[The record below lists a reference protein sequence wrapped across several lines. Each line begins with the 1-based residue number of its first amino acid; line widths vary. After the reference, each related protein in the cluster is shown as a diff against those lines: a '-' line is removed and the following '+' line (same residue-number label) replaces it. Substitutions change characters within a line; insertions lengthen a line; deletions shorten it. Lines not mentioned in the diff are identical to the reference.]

1 MTTATPISG
10 TKTERVGNNVIAR
23 CRELAL
29 CTETPGE
36 TTRMFLCDAMRECHK
51 RVSAWMTAAGM
62 TVSVDPAGNLRG
74 VYEGASGDAP
84 RLLIASHLDTV
95 PNAGA
100 FDGILGVLMGV
111 ALVEELSREMAGKR
125 LPFAIEVIG
134 FSEEEGTRFGA
145 PFLGSRA
152 LLGTL
157 DDDLLAR
164 TDADGLT
171 VAEAIKDF
179 GLDTGKLHEAKLA
192 ARPLG
197 YLEIHIE
204 QGPVLE
210 SEGLPLGVV
219 EAIAGQTRME
229 FVFTGTA
236 NHAGTTPMHLR
247 KDALMAAA
255 KWMLAVEEHARGVD
269 GLVAT
274 TGRVTAVPGAVNVIA
289 GEARV
294 TLDVRHA
301 KDSVRTKAVE
311 TVIAA
316 AEKIAKERGVLASH
330 KKMSEQAAVP
340 MDAQLT
346 ELLAAAVKA
355 AGVPVRM
362 MVSGA
367 GHDAMMVAPQMP
379 AAMLFL
385 RSPGGL
391 SHHPDESVVP
401 GDVEHALAA
410 GMKFLEELAK

>member
-1 MTTATPISG
+1 MAIETSIAKAERIIS
-10 TKTERVGNNVIAR
+10 R

-36 TTRMFLCDAMRECHK
+36 TTRMFLCDAMADCHA
-51 RVSAWMTAAGM
+51 RLSAWMVAAGM
-62 TVSVDPAGNLRG
+62 NVSVDAAGNLRG
-74 VYEGASGDAP
+74 VYTGETKDAP

-100 FDGILGVLMGV
+100 FDGVLGVVMGV
-111 ALVEELSREMAGKR
+111 AMVEELSGKR

-152 LLGTL
+152 LVGSL
-157 DDDLLAR
+157 DAGLLAR
-164 TDADGLT
+164 ADASGMT
-171 VAEAIKDF
+171 VAGAIEKF
-179 GLDTGKLHEAKLA
+179 GLDTKKLHEAKVMQA
-192 ARPLG
+192 PLG

-210 SEGLPLGVV
+210 SEDLPLGVV

-229 FVFTGTA
+229 FVFTGEA

-255 KWMLAVEEHARGVD
+255 DWMLAVETYAGSVD

-274 TGRVTAVPGAVNVIA
+274 TGRVTVAPGAVNVIA

-301 KDSVRTKAVE
+301 KDAVREEAVRALIAGAE
-311 TVIAA
+311 EIAA
-316 AEKIAKERGVLASH
+316 ERKIGLTQ

-340 MDAQLT
+340 MDAKLT
-346 ELLAAAVKA
+346 EMLAAAVKA
-355 AGVPVRM
+355 SGTTVRN

-367 GHDAMMVAPQMP
+367 GHDAMMIAPHMP

-401 GDVEHALAA
+401 GDVELTLAA
-410 GMKFLEELAK
+410 GMKFLEMLAE

>member
-1 MTTATPISG
+1 MAVIDKISTAG
-10 TKTERVGNNVIAR
+10 AERVIAR

-36 TTRMFLCDAMRECHK
+36 TTRMFLCDAMAQCHA

-62 TVSVDPAGNLRG
+62 SVSVDHAGNLRG
-74 VYEGASGDAP
+74 LYEGVEKNAP

-111 ALVEELSREMAGKR
+111 AMVEELAGKR

-152 LLGTL
+152 LLGSL
-157 DDDLLAR
+157 DDALLAR
-164 TDADGLT
+164 TDAQGVS
-171 VAEAIKDF
+171 VAEAIKKF
-179 GLDTGKLHEAKLA
+179 GLDTAKLQGAKLTA
-192 ARPLG
+192 APLG

-210 SEGLPLGVV
+210 SEELALGVV
-219 EAIAGQTRME
+219 EAIAGQSRME
-229 FVFTGTA
+229 FVFSGEA

-255 KWMLAVEEHARGVD
+255 EWMVTMEEYALGVE

-274 TGRVTAVPGAVNVIA
+274 TGRVTAAPNAVNVIA

-301 KDSVRTKAVE
+301 KDAVRETAVGKA
-311 TVIAA
+311 IALA
-316 AEKIAKERGVLASH
+316 GGVAMGRNVRVTSRT
-330 KKMSEQAAVP
+330 MSEQAAVP
-340 MDAQLT
+340 MDGRLT
-346 ELLAAAVKA
+346 ETLVAAVKA
-355 AGVPVRM
+355 AGFSLRK

-367 GHDAMMVAPQMP
+367 GHDAMMIAPHMP
-379 AAMLFL
+379 ATMLFV

-391 SHHPDESVVP
+391 SHHPEESVVP
-401 GDVEHALAA
+401 VDVEKALMV
-410 GMKFLEELAK
+410 GMKFMEELANQSA

>member
-1 MTTATPISG
+1 MTTATTIS
-10 TKTERVGNNVIAR
+10 TVKAERVIAR

-36 TTRMFLCDAMRECHK
+36 TTRMFLCNAMQECHK

-62 TVSVDPAGNLRG
+62 VVSVDHAGNLRG
-74 VYEGASGDAP
+74 VYAGATADAP

-100 FDGILGVLMGV
+100 FDGILGVLMGI
-111 ALVEELSREMAGKR
+111 AMVEELAGKR
-125 LPFAIEVIG
+125 LPFTIEVIG
-134 FSEEEGTRFGA
+134 FSEEEGARFGA

-157 DDDLLAR
+157 DDALLAR
-164 TDADGLT
+164 TDAVGVS
-171 VAEAIKDF
+171 VAAAIKSF

-192 ARPLG
+192 AKPLG

-255 KWMLAVEEHARGVD
+255 EWMLAVEAYARSID

-301 KDSVRTKAVE
+301 KDSVRKEAVLEFFAAAGRIAVE
-311 TVIAA
+311 RNVRATN
-316 AEKIAKERGVLASH
+316 KT
-330 KKMSEQAAVP
+330 MSEQAAVP
-340 MDAQLT
+340 MDTRLT
-346 ELLAAAVKA
+346 ETLAAAVKA
-355 AGVPVRM
+355 AGASARK

-367 GHDAMMVAPQMP
+367 GHDAMMVAPRMP

-401 GDVEHALAA
+401 GDVEYALAA
-410 GMKFLEELAK
+410 GMRFLEMLATGQ

>member
-1 MTTATPISG
+1 
-10 TKTERVGNNVIAR
+10 
-23 CRELAL
+23 
-29 CTETPGE
+29 
-36 TTRMFLCDAMRECHK
+36 MFLCDAMADCHA

-62 TVSVDPAGNLRG
+62 DVSVDHAGNLRG
-74 VYEGASGDAP
+74 VYAAETGPGTAGDAP

-100 FDGILGVLMGV
+100 FDGILGVVMGV
-111 ALVEELSREMAGKR
+111 AMVEELAGKR

-145 PFLGSRA
+145 PFLGSR
-152 LLGTL
+152 TL
-157 DDDLLAR
+157 VGSLDAGLLAR
-164 TDADGLT
+164 ADADGVT
-171 VAEAIKDF
+171 VADAIEKF
-179 GLDTGKLHEAKLA
+179 GLDASRLHEAKVT

-210 SEGLPLGVV
+210 SENLPLGVV

-229 FVFTGTA
+229 FVFTGEA

-247 KDALMAAA
+247 RDALMAAA
-255 KWMLAVEEHARGVD
+255 DWMLAVETYAGSVD

-274 TGRVTAVPGAVNVIA
+274 TGRVTAVPGTVNVIA

-301 KDSVRTKAVE
+301 KDAAREEAIRALTAGAE
-311 TVIAA
+311 EIAA
-316 AEKIAKERGVLASH
+316 ERKIGLTH

-340 MDAQLT
+340 MDGRLT
-346 ELLAAAVKA
+346 EMLAAAVKA
-355 AGVPVRM
+355 AGASARK

-367 GHDAMMVAPQMP
+367 GHDAMMIAPHMP

-401 GDVEHALAA
+401 GDVELALVA
-410 GMKFLEELAK
+410 GMKFLEALAKDGGAK

>member
-1 MTTATPISG
+1 MTVIDKASAA
-10 TKTERVGNNVIAR
+10 KAERVVAR
-23 CRELAL
+23 CRELAG
-29 CTETPGE
+29 CTQVEGE
-36 TTRMFLCDAMRECHK
+36 TTRMFLCNAMLECHA

-62 TVSVDPAGNLRG
+62 DVSVDHAGNLRG
-74 VYEGASGDAP
+74 VYAAEKKDAP

-100 FDGILGVLMGV
+100 FDGILGVLMGI
-111 ALVEELSREMAGKR
+111 ALVEELAGKR

-157 DDDLLAR
+157 DDALLAR
-164 TDADGLT
+164 TDIDGLS
-171 VAEAIKDF
+171 VAEAIKKF
-179 GLDTGKLHEAKLA
+179 GLDTNKLHEAKLA

-204 QGPVLE
+204 QGPVLD

-229 FVFTGTA
+229 FVFTGKA

-255 KWMLAVEEHARGVD
+255 AWMLAVETYARGVD

-274 TGRVTAVPGAVNVIA
+274 IGRVTAAPGAVNVIA
-289 GEARV
+289 GEASV

-301 KDSVRTKAVE
+301 KDSVR
-311 TVIAA
+311 
-316 AEKIAKERGVLASH
+316 
-330 KKMSEQAAVP
+330 
-340 MDAQLT
+340 
-346 ELLAAAVKA
+346 
-355 AGVPVRM
+355 
-362 MVSGA
+362 
-367 GHDAMMVAPQMP
+367 
-379 AAMLFL
+379 
-385 RSPGGL
+385 
-391 SHHPDESVVP
+391 
-401 GDVEHALAA
+401 
-410 GMKFLEELAK
+410 

>member
-1 MTTATPISG
+1 MMGAIATS
-10 TKTERVGNNVIAR
+10 TKQAERVISR

-36 TTRMFLCDAMRECHK
+36 TTRMFLCDAMADCHA
-51 RVSAWMTAAGM
+51 RLSAWMTAAGM
-62 TVSVDPAGNLRG
+62 DVSVDHAGNLRG
-74 VYEGASGDAP
+74 VYAGVSANAP

-100 FDGILGVLMGV
+100 FDGILGVMMGV
-111 ALVEELSREMAGKR
+111 AMVEELGGKK
-125 LPFAIEVIG
+125 LPFTIEVIG

-152 LLGTL
+152 LVGSL
-157 DDDLLAR
+157 DAGLLAR
-164 TDADGLT
+164 ADASGVT
-171 VAEAIKDF
+171 VAGAIEKF
-179 GLDTGKLHEAKLA
+179 GLNTKKLHEAKVTKA
-192 ARPLG
+192 PLG

-210 SEGLPLGVV
+210 SEDLPLGVV

-229 FVFTGTA
+229 FVFTGEA

-247 KDALMAAA
+247 KDALLAAA
-255 KWMLAVEEHARGVD
+255 DWMLAVETYASSVD

-301 KDSVRTKAVE
+301 KDAVREEAVRA
-311 TVIAA
+311 VIAG
-316 AEKIAKERGVLASH
+316 AEEIVAERKIGLAQ
-330 KKMSEQAAVP
+330 KKTSEQAAVP
-340 MDAQLT
+340 MDAKLT
-346 ELLAAAVKA
+346 ETLAGAVKD
-355 AGVPVRM
+355 AGAPVRK

-367 GHDAMMVAPQMP
+367 GHDAMMIAPHMP

-401 GDVEHALAA
+401 GDVELALAA
-410 GMKFLEELAK
+410 GMKFLEALAE

>member
-1 MTTATPISG
+1 
-10 TKTERVGNNVIAR
+10 
-23 CRELAL
+23 
-29 CTETPGE
+29 
-36 TTRMFLCDAMRECHK
+36 MFLCNAMQACHE

-62 TVSVDPAGNLRG
+62 TVSTDHAGNLRG
-74 VYEGASGDAP
+74 LYAGATTDAP

-111 ALVEELSREMAGKR
+111 AMVEELAGKR

-134 FSEEEGTRFGA
+134 FSEEEGARFGA

-152 LLGTL
+152 LLGML
-157 DDDLLAR
+157 DDALLAR
-164 TDADGLT
+164 TDAEGLS
-171 VAEAIKDF
+171 VAAAIENF
-179 GLDTGKLHEAKLA
+179 GLNTSRLHEAKLTA
-192 ARPLG
+192 APLG

-210 SEGLPLGVV
+210 SEELPLGVV

-229 FVFTGTA
+229 FVFAGEA

-255 KWMLAVEEHARGVD
+255 EWMLAVETYARGVD

-301 KDSVRTKAVE
+301 KDSVRAKAVE
-311 TVIAA
+311 TIIAT
-316 AEKIAKERGVLASH
+316 AEKVAKARRVQTSYT
-330 KKMSEQAAVP
+330 KMSEQAAVP
-340 MDAQLT
+340 MDARLT
-346 ELLAAAVKA
+346 ELLATAVKS
-355 AGVPVRM
+355 AGAPVRE

-401 GDVEHALAA
+401 GDVEYALAA